1 MKKYFV
7 RHFLEFVVIVLGIS
21 VSFYINEAKKT
32 KELNV
37 LSENIQENILNE
49 IYDIEKYLQER
60 ELVLSDDIVILKLI
74 LNVGISTDSL
84 IQLYNSKD
92 NNIAAAIFY
101 FRGFKPPVSVY
112 NSLVND
118 GSLMFVKSLKVK
130 ERLDKI
136 HNIDDYNFN
145 QFIEGEKVALN
156 KINNHIQTYYPTI
169 YINCFGIKGIQL
181 EDIKKLVDND
191 LKLKAF
197 LVEKLVSM
205 NLKSEGIK
213 NYKDSL
219 EKVKGFLLK
228 PAFYSIYSL

>member
-60 ELVLSDDIVILKLI
+60 ESVLSDDIVILKLI

-228 PAFYSIYSL
+228 PIT